1 MKYREF
7 RLSLCL
13 FGIYV
18 SILSYFAYGYREV
31 FPTAESSTP
40 NLSALSNM
48 KQKTNKNRV
57 KPEVQYGSRTVGEI
71 LLENQ
76 LFKDIYPNT
85 ELGVDLKLLTRNPGR
100 LPVGVPVDGS
110 IVNDGDDHFTF
121 VENAFRGKKVGVRR
135 NPIFI
140 RGTFVNVHVK
150 EDGSVYPTF
159 NRPNLD
165 KDLSFETFC
174 RGAAKELL
182 YYSQISNLN

>member
-1 MKYREF
+1 
-7 RLSLCL
+7 
-13 FGIYV
+13 
-18 SILSYFAYGYREV
+18 
-31 FPTAESSTP
+31 
-40 NLSALSNM
+40 M